1 MLPKPSKE
9 FAIRYIQKLLPDYGL
24 MLAQIQKD
32 SGWIKPE
39 SWLLKILDNLNIN
52 DYSQH
57 YTVENVLSKLLVD
70 LLFDADEWKEI
81 TTELEQASDEERTA
95 FLDEWITTIEQDEFD
110 DVWNSIKLPKTPEEE
125 EEARKLRV

>member
-24 MLAQIQKD
+24 MLAKIQKD
-32 SGWIKPE
+32 DGWIKPE
-39 SWLLKILDNLNIN
+39 SWLLKILDNLKIH

-57 YTVENVLSKLLVD
+57 YAVENILSNLLVA

-81 TTELEQASDEERTA
+81 TAELEHASNEERTA
-95 FLDEWITTIEQDEFD
+95 FLDKWITTVEQDEFD
-110 DVWNSIKLPKTPEEE
+110 DVWSSIKNLSINNVALILP
-125 EEARKLRV
+125 LDFS